1 MMTKTSQYFRS
12 KKKKVVSNTAKDN
25 DRKRVKG
32 IGHAFMSNGEC
43 SKRTRKAKECT
54 DRGNS
59 SAIDKIADLRNIDGI
74 GITLKVSEDDT
85 NNFRAYLDDS
95 KMIGKDQIFF
105 SGKKNLSDDDHIHQQ
120 CQDATLIGLV
130 NHEESSPIKVYDD
143 AKALNGGIACIN
155 ETTNQFVFLLVPRG
169 KVCGKNQVVSSTN
182 PTNYLDALDDV
193 EACERNCHGKRGNL
207 RHVVFEGLSGNEN
220 YQNLFVKADRGGKG
234 LVQHIPKQLKET
246 SVNLIRKWKNYISAI
261 VDDMVPN
268 DILKGVRAAIVGNLL
283 NTQNVTP
290 KRPQKDCLEDGEIFE
305 PVYMEEEENR
315 FHSMPKLDLLPTLA
329 VSRNVAL
336 SMHTDNDAS
345 LSVVIVYRRQDID
358 DRQTPK
364 RFCRMA
370 EILKYFTF
378 GCGISIGLRSGD
390 VLIFNPQIEHCI
402 STNTDTCIESGVM
415 TTSHYYKSSVIGLN
429 DNSIRIKQEE

>member
-1 MMTKTSQYFRS
+1 MFSKTSQYFRS
-12 KKKKVVSNTAKDN
+12 NSKTVRNPVNDN
-25 DRKRVKG
+25 DKKRKKG

-54 DRGNS
+54 DSGNS
-59 SAIDKIADLRNIDGI
+59 NAVDKIADLRNIDGI

-105 SGKKNLSDDDHIHQQ
+105 SGKKNLTDDDHIHQQ
-120 CQDATLIGLV
+120 CEDATLIGLV

-143 AKALNGGIACIN
+143 AATLNGGIACIN

-169 KVCGKNQVVSSTN
+169 KVCGKNHVVASTN
-182 PTNYLDALDDV
+182 PTNYLDALDEV
-193 EACERNCHGKRGNL
+193 EACKRNCHGKRGKL
-207 RHVVFEGLSGNEN
+207 RHIVFEGLSGNEN
-220 YQNLFVKADRGGKG
+220 YQNIFVKADRGGKG
-234 LVQHIPKQLKET
+234 LVQHVPNKLKET
-246 SVNLIRKWKNYISAI
+246 SVNVIQKWKHYISAI

-268 DILKGVRAAIVGNLL
+268 DILKGVRAALVGNLL
-283 NTQNVTP
+283 NTRNVT
-290 KRPQKDCLEDGEIFE
+290 KKKLKKVCLENGEIFE
-305 PVYMEEEENR
+305 PEYMEEEEKV
-315 FHSMPKLDLLPTLA
+315 FQSMPKLDLLPTLA

-358 DRQTPK
+358 DCQTPK
-364 RFCRMA
+364 RFYRKA
-370 EILKYFTF
+370 ETLKYFTF

-402 STNTDTCIESGVM
+402 STNTDTCIESSVM

-429 DNSIRIKQEE
+429 DNNIRVKQE